1 MDDFNPEL
9 IKKIFPFVDRAT
21 DSSGL
26 ITCIVLY
33 VLGGII
39 GGILIGFVPFLGWI
53 LGPILEIWMILG
65 IVLSVLTYLRANN
78 GGGSS
83 SNGGEQ

>member
-1 MDDFNPEL
+1 MDNFNPDL

-33 VLGGII
+33 LLGAII
-39 GGILIGFVPFLGWI
+39 GGILIGFVPIIGWI
-53 LGPILEIWMILG
+53 LGPILELWFIIG
-65 IVLSVLTYLRANN
+65 IVLSVLTYLRAN
-78 GGGSS
+78 GGGSN
-83 SNGGEQ
+83 NGGEQ